1 VSAAGEAEASF
12 GNREVYVEK
21 FIENPRHIEIQILCD
36 SHGNGIYLGERD
48 CSIQRK
54 HQKLIEE
61 CPSPA
66 VNEDLRRRL
75 GEAAIRGA
83 LSIHY
88 VNAGTVEFL
97 MDPDGRF
104 YFIEMNARVQ
114 VEHPVTEMVTGADI
128 VGEQIGIA
136 AGQEL
141 AMSQNEVRMNG
152 HAIECRINA
161 EDPERNFAPCPGK
174 IEVFHV
180 PGGPGIRVDTHAYAQ
195 YVMSPYYDSL
205 VAKLVAHGRD
215 RSRATARLR
224 RALDEFYVEGI
235 QTTIG
240 FHKKAIASDLFRS
253 GRFDTSAVTELVGAA
268 SGAAGGDRAGG
279 SDDR

>member
-1 VSAAGEAEASF
+1 
-12 GNREVYVEK
+12 
-21 FIENPRHIEIQILCD
+21 
-36 SHGNGIYLGERD
+36 
-48 CSIQRK
+48 
-54 HQKLIEE
+54 
-61 CPSPA
+61 
-66 VNEDLRRRL
+66 
-75 GEAAIRGA
+75 
-83 LSIHY
+83 
-88 VNAGTVEFL
+88 